1 MCLLYFFTKKNKF
14 RSLNHF
20 PNFQFPNICLRTS
33 KWRAPRPLEELR
45 VAAIFSLSCSRLPFL
60 SLFSLYLVSL
70 VSLYQ
75 SSLDLLSLS
84 LSLPSLDLRVEATG
98 GCATTLDKH
107 VHLAWWIRH
116 LCETLLAERADEIY
130 KRKIKRNAIRL
141 ALSGRRVS
149 VEAYHV
155 VCTEFFVQ

>member
-1 MCLLYFFTKKNKF
+1 MAGSPTTRG
-14 RSLNHF
+14 RSCGWRRFSPSAVLDF
-20 PNFQFPNICLRTS
+20 PF
-33 KWRAPRPLEELR
+33 
-45 VAAIFSLSCSRLPFL
+45 

-70 VSLYQ
+70 VSLYL

-84 LSLPSLDLRVEATG
+84 LSSLDLRVAATG

-116 LCETLLAERADEIY
+116 LCETLLAERADEFD